1 MTNKEIARTFKKLAD
16 LMELHG
22 ENKFKIRS
30 YSNAYITFRKLGQ
43 PLTEMSD
50 EEIKEIRGVGA
61 AIAQKTR
68 DLLDKGTFKTLEDFK
83 EKTPLGV
90 QEMLGVKGFGPKKIL
105 TIWKDLG
112 VETIGELLYACNE
125 NRLIELKGFGKKTQ
139 DDLTKTL
146 EYFLRSKGKY
156 HYAAVEEEAGDLVEE
171 ISHRLPDC
179 QVALTGEM
187 RRKGN
192 VISEIEILIAGDYD
206 QSEIID
212 NQLLTLK
219 KEIENGIETQTINE
233 IPVFLRNCKKE
244 DFGSKLFRYTST
256 KEFMSAFLKKYEGT
270 DFRGIEKEEAIF
282 EKASLPFIAPE
293 LRESEYFLEKA
304 IEGNLPEL
312 ITKEDIKGVIHT
324 HTTYS
329 DGLNTLE
336 EMANAAQSMGYEYI
350 AISDHSKA
358 AFYANGLK
366 EDRLRQQWA
375 EIDALNAKMDGFKI
389 YKSIESDI
397 LSSGELDY
405 PEEIL
410 KEFDCIIA
418 SVHSN
423 LKMDIDKATARV
435 IKAVENPY
443 TNILGHPTGRL
454 LLSRKGYPLDHQ
466 KVIDACA
473 ANNVTIELNAHP
485 WRLDL
490 DWTWIPVALEKGVKI
505 SINPDAHST
514 DGIRDI
520 HFGVLSARKG
530 GLTKA
535 MCLNAL
541 SAEDFIAALKK

>member
-1 MTNKEIARTFKKLAD
+1 MTNKEIANTFKKLAD

-30 YSNAYITFRKLGQ
+30 YSNAYITFRKWGQ
-43 PLTEMSD
+43 PLSEMTD
-50 EEIKEIRGVGA
+50 EEILDIKGIGK

-68 DLLDKGTFKTLEDFK
+68 DLLETGSFKTIDEFK

-90 QEMLGVKGFGPKKIL
+90 QEMLGIKGFGPKKIYS
-105 TIWKDLG
+105 IWKDLG

-139 DDLTKTL
+139 DDLNKTL
-146 EYFLRSKGKY
+146 EYFLRSKGKF
-156 HYAAVEEEAGDLVEE
+156 HYAAIEEEANDLVEE
-171 ISHRLPDC
+171 LQDRLPDC
-179 QVALTGEM
+179 LVEIVGQV
-187 RRKGN
+187 RRRTN
-192 VISEIEILIAGDYD
+192 TVSEIEIIIAGDYD
-206 QSEIID
+206 STEVFD
-212 NQLLTLK
+212 NQLLTQ
-219 KEIENGIETQTINE
+219 KETTEKGIEATTVSGISAF
-233 IPVFLRNCKKE
+233 IRNCQKE
-244 DFGSKLFRYTST
+244 EFGSKVFRYTAHET
-256 KEFMSAFLKKYEGT
+256 FMKSFLKKFEGK
-270 DFRGIEKEEAIF
+270 DFRGIEKESEIF
-282 EKASLPFIAPE
+282 EKVNIPFIEPE
-293 LRESEYFLEKA
+293 LRESDYFLEKA
-304 IEGNLPEL
+304 IENKLPKL
-312 ITKEDIKGVIHT
+312 ITEKDIRGVVHT

-329 DGLNTLE
+329 DGLHTLD
-336 EMANAAQSMGYEYI
+336 EMAGAAQASGYGYI
-350 AISDHSKA
+350 VISDHSKS

-366 EDRLRQQWA
+366 EDRLRAQWS
-375 EIDALNAKMDGFKI
+375 EIDALNAKMTDFKI
-389 YKSIESDI
+389 FKSIESDI

-423 LKMDIDKATARV
+423 LKMDIDKATTRI

-473 ANNVTIELNAHP
+473 ANGVSIELNAHP
-485 WRLDL
+485 WRLDI

-505 SINPDAHST
+505 SINPDAHSKE
-514 DGIRDI
+514 GIRDI

-530 GLTKA
+530 GLTA
-535 MCLNAL
+535 NMCLNAL
-541 SAEDFIAALKK
+541 EAEDFLRALKK

>member
-50 EEIKEIRGVGA
+50 EEIKQIRGVGA

-219 KEIENGIETQTINE
+219 KEIENGIEAQTINE

-270 DFRGIEKEEAIF
+270 DFRGIKKEETIF

-329 DGLNTLE
+329 DGLNTLK

-423 LKMDIDKATARV
+423 LKMDIGKATARV

>member
-50 EEIKEIRGVGA
+50 EEIKEIRGVGT

-68 DLLDKGTFKTLEDFK
+68 DLLETGTFKTLEDFK

-139 DDLTKTL
+139 DDLSKTL

-156 HYAAVEEEAGDLVEE
+156 HYAAIEEEADDLVIE
-171 ISHRLPDC
+171 ISDRLPDC

-192 VISEIEILIAGDYD
+192 VVSEIEVLIAGDYN

-219 KEIENGIETQTINE
+219 KEIENGIEAQTINE
-233 IPVFLRNCKKE
+233 VPVFVRNCKKA

-270 DFRGIEKEEAIF
+270 DFRGIEKEETVF
-282 EKASLPFIAPE
+282 EKAKLPFIAPE

-312 ITKEDIKGVIHT
+312 ITEKDIKGVVHT

-336 EMANAAQSMGYEYI
+336 EMATAAQSMGYEYI

-375 EIDALNAKMDGFKI
+375 EIDALNAKMDDFKI
-389 YKSIESDI
+389 FKSIESDI

-423 LKMDIDKATARV
+423 LKMDIDKATTRI

-443 TNILGHPTGRL
+443 THILGHPTGRL

-530 GLTKA
+530 GLTKE

-541 SAEDFIAALKK
+541 GADDFISALKK

>member
-192 VISEIEILIAGDYD
+192 IISEIEILIAGDYD

-219 KEIENGIETQTINE
+219 KEIENGIEAQTINE

-312 ITKEDIKGVIHT
+312 IKKEDIKGVIHT

>member
-1 MTNKEIARTFKKLAD
+1 MTNKEVAKTFKILAD

-43 PLTEMSD
+43 PLTEMTD
-50 EEIKEIRGVGA
+50 EEIKSIRGVGA

-68 DLLDKGTFKTLEDFK
+68 DLLNSGTFKTLEDFK
-83 EKTPLGV
+83 EKTPPGV
-90 QEMLGVKGFGPKKIL
+90 QEMLSVKGFGPKKIL

-146 EYFLRSKGKY
+146 EYFLRSKDKF
-156 HYAAVEEEAGDLVEE
+156 HFAAVEEEADDLVTE
-171 ISHRLPDC
+171 IADRLPDC
-179 QVALTGEM
+179 KVSLAGEI

-192 VISEIEILIAGDYD
+192 IVSEIEVLIGGAFN

-219 KEIENGIETQTINE
+219 KEKDSGIEAHTINE
-233 IPVFLRNCKKE
+233 IPVFIRNCKKE
-244 DFGSKLFRYTST
+244 EFGSKLFKFTAT
-256 KEFMSAFLKKYEGT
+256 KKFMSSFLKKYDGK
-270 DFRGIEKEEAIF
+270 DFRGLENESEVF
-282 EKASLPFIAPE
+282 EKTGLTFIVPE
-293 LRESEYFLEKA
+293 LREDEYFLEKA
-304 IEGNLPEL
+304 AAGNLPEL
-312 ITKEDIKGVIHT
+312 ITKKDIKGVVHT

-336 EMANAAQSMGYEYI
+336 EMAQAAQKMGYEYI

-375 EIDALNAKMDGFKI
+375 EIDVLNSKMENFTI
-389 YKSIESDI
+389 LKSIESDI

-405 PEEIL
+405 PDEIL

-423 LKMDIDKATARV
+423 LKMDIDKATTRI
-435 IKAVENPY
+435 IKAIENPY

-473 ANNVTIELNAHP
+473 ANNVAIELNAHP

-490 DWTWIPVALEKGVKI
+490 DWSWIPVAMEKGVKI
-505 SINPDAHST
+505 SINPDAHSIE
-514 DGIRDI
+514 GILDI
-520 HFGVLSARKG
+520 HYGITSARKG
-530 GLTKA
+530 GLTKE

-541 SAEDFIAALKK
+541 SAEDFIKEIKK

>member
-50 EEIKEIRGVGA
+50 EEIKEIRGVGT

-68 DLLDKGTFKTLEDFK
+68 DLLETGTFKTLEDFK

-139 DDLTKTL
+139 DDLSKTL

-156 HYAAVEEEAGDLVEE
+156 HYAAIEEEADDLVIE
-171 ISHRLPDC
+171 ISDRLPNC

-192 VISEIEILIAGDYD
+192 VVSEIEVLIAGDYD

-219 KEIENGIETQTINE
+219 KEIENGIEAQTINE
-233 IPVFLRNCKKE
+233 VPVFVRNCKKA

-270 DFRGIEKEEAIF
+270 DFRGIEKEATIF
-282 EKASLPFIAPE
+282 EKAKLPFIAPE

-304 IEGNLPEL
+304 IEGKLPEL
-312 ITKEDIKGVIHT
+312 ITEKDIKGVVHT

-336 EMANAAQSMGYEYI
+336 EMATAAQSMGYEYI

-375 EIDALNAKMDGFKI
+375 EIDALNAKMDNFKI
-389 YKSIESDI
+389 FKSIESDI

-423 LKMDIDKATARV
+423 LKMDIDKATTRI

-443 TNILGHPTGRL
+443 THILGHPTGRL

-530 GLTKA
+530 GLTKE

-541 SAEDFIAALKK
+541 GADDFISALKK